1 MENCLNSF
9 KAFVSIVK
17 VKPKTEKYCGV
28 LVLSSAF
35 GRMPI
40 GHDSGHILVHNLQKY
55 AQLCVIILLIDLL
68 DKFLDSESIF
78 LNKTKLY

>member
-9 KAFVSIVK
+9 KAFVSIVE
-17 VKPKTEKYCGV
+17 VKPKTEKYCRV

-40 GHDSGHILVHNLQKY
+40 GHDSGHILVHNLLKY
-55 AQLCVIILLIDLL
+55 AQLFVIILLIDLA
-68 DKFLDSESIF
+68 K
-78 LNKTKLY
+78 NCTKKVFS